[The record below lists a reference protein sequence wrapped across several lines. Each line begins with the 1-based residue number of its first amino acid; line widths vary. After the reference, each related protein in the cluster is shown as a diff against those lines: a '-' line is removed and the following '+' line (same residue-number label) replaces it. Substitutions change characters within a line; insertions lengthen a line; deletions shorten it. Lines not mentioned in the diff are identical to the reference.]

1 MSLPSPPGTSV
12 NLQPLVWVVDDS
24 PTEVEAIRR
33 ALASDNRVELFSNG
47 EALLEAIHQ
56 RGLPDVL
63 VLDWHMPG
71 LTGIE
76 VCRYLRGNPATA
88 MLPILILTGNTRPE
102 DVEEGLLA
110 GANDYVLK
118 PFHAA
123 ELPARVHALSR
134 WELQRKRT
142 LADERA
148 RRMLAEGSLS
158 EVQAA
163 EERARRSELR
173 YQLAARA
180 TRDVIWEWNPLTGE
194 VQHSPSFHTY
204 FGYRPEDVGS
214 QMGWWNEHLHPEER
228 ERVLSSLQE
237 AISGAAQD
245 WQEEYRLQRA
255 DSSWAHVVNRCHI
268 VRDEEG
274 RAIQVVGAL
283 QDVTER
289 KRMEAEARQRAEFER
304 QLIGIVSHD
313 LRNPLNAIMLSAT
326 ALLKSEELEER
337 QRRNAIRV
345 LTSAERA
352 TRMIRDLLDFTRARQ
367 GGGIPLSRREANLHE
382 LVLAVVEELQATH
395 SARTIEVEQ
404 SGDGMGEWDPDRLAQ
419 VITNLVGNALQYSPP
434 AMPVRVTTRGEVDA
448 VVLEV
453 HNAGDPIAPE
463 LLPRIFEPMERG
475 PTQQP
480 HRLGRSIGLGLF
492 IVRHIVLA
500 HGGRVSVRSLAD
512 EGTTFTVLLPR
523 KA

>member
-1 MSLPSPPGTSV
+1 M
-12 NLQPLVWVVDDS
+12 
-24 PTEVEAIRR
+24 EVEAIRR
-33 ALASDNRVELFSNG
+33 ALASDNQVEVFSNG
-47 EALLEAIHQ
+47 EVLLEALHQ
-56 RGLPDVL
+56 RELPDVL

-76 VCRYLRGNPATA
+76 VCRYLRSTPATA
-88 MLPILILTGNTRPE
+88 MLPVLILTANTRPE

-118 PFHAA
+118 PFRAA
-123 ELPARVHALSR
+123 ELLARVYALAR
-134 WELQRKRT
+134 WEVQRKRT

-148 RRMLAEGSLS
+148 RRLLAEGSLS

-173 YQLAARA
+173 YQVAARA
-180 TRDVIWEWNPLTGE
+180 TRDVIWEWDPLSGE
-194 VQHSPSFHTY
+194 VQYSPSFHTF
-204 FGYRPEDVGS
+204 FGYQPEQVGS
-214 QMGWWNEHLHPEER
+214 QIDWWREHVHPEER
-228 ERVLSSLQE
+228 EQVMESLRE

-245 WQEEYRLQRA
+245 WQAEYRLQRA
-255 DSSWAHVVNRCHI
+255 DGSWAHVVNRSHI
-268 VRDEEG
+268 VRDEQG
-274 RAIQVVGAL
+274 RAIQLVGAL

-289 KRMEAEARQRAEFER
+289 KRLEAEARQRAEFER

-313 LRNPLNAIMLSAT
+313 LRNPLNAIHLAAT

-345 LTSAERA
+345 LNASDRA

-367 GGGIPLSRREANLHE
+367 GGGIPLNRQSANLHE
-382 LVLAVVEELQATH
+382 LVHTVVEELQPTH
-395 SARTIEVEQ
+395 SERTIQVES
-404 SGDGMGEWDPDRLAQ
+404 SGDGLGEWDPDRLAQ
-419 VITNLVGNALQYSPP
+419 VITNLLGNALQYSPP
-434 AMPVRVTTRGEVDA
+434 ETSVRVTTRGEVDA

-463 LLPRIFEPMERG
+463 VLPRIFEPMERG
-475 PTQQP
+475 LSAQTGQ
-480 HRLGRSIGLGLF
+480 LGRSIGLGLF

-500 HGGRVSVRSLAD
+500 HGGRVSVRSVVE